1 MLISREFARYHLPA
15 VIYALLIFG
24 LSSFSSISTPE
35 LGFSF
40 QDKLYHLVEYALFGF
55 LIYRSLENWK
65 RLSQHRYSFS
75 FLVGA
80 LWAATDELHQYFV
93 PGRDSSP
100 WDLLADLLGLALVI
114 FIFRCLGKTSS

>member
-1 MLISREFARYHLPA
+1 MLTHREFIKYHLPA
-15 VIYALLIFG
+15 LIYALLIFS

-35 LGFSF
+35 LGLSF
-40 QDKLYHLVEYALFGF
+40 QDKLYHMAEFAIFGF
-55 LIYRSLENWK
+55 LLYRSLGNWK

-75 FLVGA
+75 FLFGA
-80 LWAATDELHQYFV
+80 FWAVTDELHQYFV

-114 FIFRCLGKTSS
+114 FIFRCLHKPSS